1 VTAEALSTT
10 QQVAEFIARYSP
22 AIQKEARLAR
32 RKIRALLPTAT
43 ELVYDN
49 YNALV
54 FAFAASERASEAILS
69 IALYPSWVTLFFLH
83 GKGLADP
90 EKLLRGAG
98 VMVRSVRLDGGAA
111 DLARA
116 PVLALIRQA
125 VARAKVPLPKTGRG
139 TTVIRAVVKKQRP
152 RRPTSR

>member
-1 VTAEALSTT
+1 MTARAPSTAR
-10 QQVAEFIARYSP
+10 QIAGFLARFTPS
-22 AIQKEARLAR
+22 IQKEARAAR
-32 RKIRALLPTAT
+32 RSIRALLPTAT

-54 FAFAASERASEAILS
+54 FAFAPGERASEAILS

-116 PVLALIRQA
+116 PLLALIRQA

-139 TTVIRAVVKKQRP
+139 KTAVRAIVKKQRP
-152 RRPTSR
+152 RRPPSR

>member
-1 VTAEALSTT
+1 VT
-10 QQVAEFIARYSP
+10 VAQAIAGFLAKFTP
-22 AIQKEARLAR
+22 AIQKQARLAR
-32 RKIRALLPTAT
+32 RKLRALLPTAT

-54 FAFAASERASEAILS
+54 FAFAPSERASEAILS

-83 GKGLADP
+83 GKGLDDP
-90 EKLLRGAG
+90 DELLRGAG

-125 VARAKVPLPKTGRG
+125 VARAKVPLPKSGRG
-139 TTVIRAVVKKQRP
+139 QTVVRSIVKKQRP
-152 RRPTSR
+152 RRPR